1 MPSASCCR
9 VTPVR
14 GGRACQPSK
23 PSDAMEAPSRGMLRR
38 PIGLLPSATTRAERM
53 PESIGHVSVVQVM
66 SMVEQTS
73 MEGGEKNPTGAPVA
87 CAEVMLP
94 VTRAEPVSSPGD
106 GSTALVQVS
115 AVPCALAC
123 TMEQANS
130 VLPWGQLVKAWCS
143 TAACDAALRDA
154 RERSE
159 GQELDT

>member
-1 MPSASCCR
+1 
-9 VTPVR
+9 
-14 GGRACQPSK
+14 
-23 PSDAMEAPSRGMLRR
+23 MEAPSRGMLRR

-94 VTRAEPVSSPGD
+94 VARAEPVSSPGD

-123 TMEQANS
+123 TMEHANS

-143 TAACDAALRDA
+143 TAACDEQLEQLQ
-154 RERSE
+154 ERTVVIEPEYLYRQKIGSRT
-159 GQELDT
+159 LV